1 MAYAWNYLEWGGAQV
16 HILAIIKEARKHF
29 DVIVALPEASDKKI
43 IGYLNDLGVDHVLFK
58 GRNDMGPA
66 PSIGRKVVRRLRK
79 MHSEWSMIRCLSKIG
94 LSNTIVHVDLL
105 PHSSLS
111 ALTWLARRTHV
122 FITSHNALP
131 PVSEKRERLW
141 KRRGKKIARFPTFHV
156 FCSNEHAKRYFAEH
170 YPPELAERIEVT
182 YTSINPEEIDEVRM
196 SDFDREGWRRRLGIP
211 SDAFVVL
218 TVGNFIDRK
227 GRWTLL
233 DAAARVNTGP
243 HNDIYFLWLT
253 PFLPQG
259 EDAERVRSYELGP
272 RFQTVLS
279 DNVGTERAD
288 VLRFFRIA
296 DTFTLPSFV
305 EGLPIALLEGMAMG
319 LPSISTNVYA
329 IPEAVIDGTTG
340 LLIEAGDDAA
350 LADAVIRLRTDP
362 GLRDRLAETGREY
375 VIRHFD
381 ERAVA
386 EKVLL
391 ESRPDILLR
400 RGCAGPASGDE
411 ERREGKPCSVAQDC

>member
-29 DVIVALPEASDKKI
+29 DIIVALPDASDPKI
-43 IGYLNDLGVDHVLFK
+43 IRYLSELGVEHVLFK

-66 PSIGRKVVRRLRK
+66 PTIARKVARRLRK
-79 MHSEWSMIRCLSKIG
+79 MHSEWSMLRCLARLG
-94 LSNTIVHVDLL
+94 LRDTIVHVDLL
-105 PHSSLS
+105 PHSSLR
-111 ALTWLARRTHV
+111 ALSWLARRTHV

-131 PVSEKRERLW
+131 PVSAKREALW
-141 KRRGKKIARFPTFHV
+141 KRQGRKIAKFPTFHV
-156 FCSNEHAKRYFAEH
+156 FCSNEHAKRYFSDH
-170 YPPELAERIEVT
+170 YPPELARRIEVT
-182 YTSINPEEIDEVRM
+182 YTSINPAEIDEALQA
-196 SDFDREGWRRRLGIP
+196 DFDREGWRRRIGIP
-211 SDAFVVL
+211 VDAFVVL

-233 DAAARVNTGP
+233 DAASRITKDEAARDV
-243 HNDIYFLWLT
+243 YFVWLT

-259 EDAERVRSYELGP
+259 EDAERVTSYSLGN

-279 DNVGTERAD
+279 DTVGTERSD

-296 DTFTLPSFV
+296 DAFALPSFV

-329 IPEAVIDGTTG
+329 IPEALKHEVTG
-340 LLIEAGDDAA
+340 LLVEAGDDKA
-350 LADAVIRLRTDP
+350 LADSISRLYSDA
-362 GLRDRLAETGREY
+362 GLRDRLADAGRSY
-375 VIRHFD
+375 VVEHFD

-386 EKVLL
+386 KKVVAAYKRAL
-391 ESRPDILLR
+391 ESDR
-400 RGCAGPASGDE
+400 
-411 ERREGKPCSVAQDC
+411 